1 MRRRRAGHAPG
12 SVGPTQE
19 AGSTRSCSPGTAAPK
34 GSTDKSTT
42 DKGTADKGSTDKKA
56 TDKGTTESGDK
67 PAPPPSS
74 QPQRPTGPVRFGKV
88 ATTPSDNTVQ
98 TDLSPDR
105 RAFSTAFSDFE
116 VIANPASA
124 EPSAS
129 KSFAMTLPLT
139 DGAEGDVLGFHVS
152 GWAATTDG
160 ATARMTLRGGG
171 KVKVRDIPTDAD
183 FRSSSRCGCRR
194 PRVPPTGCRSSSRS
208 TRTPPAGGTAT
219 STPKTSRS
227 GSADPGRRIGAQ
239 GQVSRPGPYAPQ
251 ACGPRPA
258 RHRATAVDRVA
269 AGAHRPT

>member
-1 MRRRRAGHAPG
+1 
-12 SVGPTQE
+12 
-19 AGSTRSCSPGTAAPK
+19 
-34 GSTDKSTT
+34 
-42 DKGTADKGSTDKKA
+42 
-56 TDKGTTESGDK
+56 
-67 PAPPPSS
+67 
-74 QPQRPTGPVRFGKV
+74 VRFGKV

-139 DGAEGDVLGFHVS
+139 DGAKGDVLGFHVS

-183 FRSSSRCGCRR
+183 FSIVESLWL
-194 PRVPPTGCRSSSRS
+194 PA
-208 TRTPPAGGTAT
+208 TPGTT
-219 STPKTSRS
+219 YRLSVVIEIHK
-227 GSADPGRRIGAQ
+227 D
-239 GQVSRPGPYAPQ
+239 
-251 ACGPRPA
+251 
-258 RHRATAVDRVA
+258 A
-269 AGAHRPT
+269 AGRGDGYLNAQNIEIGIS